1 MRSTR
6 FRIALAC
13 AAVIAMLAL
22 GAGTAQAQVIYV
34 SNLQPSWTTPG
45 GVGVYAAYYHP
56 NSDVAPPVSPG
67 PTAHYAGRGAAIIK
81 AGLLP
86 DPADPLHYWDEG
98 LLGFKVA
105 NVDIALFASQ
115 ALSYD
120 VQNETGPNPVWVRL
134 RLVDGL
140 GGDIQYQFV
149 PTTNPA
155 SWHTVDAAAGGW
167 QLMDDDGNAT
177 GLMMTLAQVAAA
189 NSGWTVIR
197 VYLTMGMGDS
207 YNVSPGVGTVGWVDK
222 ATLGGVTYD
231 FVVTVPDTTP
241 PTLVVP
247 GDQTVEATSPAGAIV
262 TFVATATDPLD
273 PNPTVACDPASGG
286 TFPIGTTTVSCTAS
300 DAAGNTSDAQTFNV
314 KVQDTTPPK
323 VTVPADIATTAT
335 SLSGAVVTF
344 SPIPSAV
351 DIVDGSRPTNC
362 TRPTSIT
369 VVSGATFPIGT
380 TTVTCTAAD
389 VAGNSATSS
398 FKVIVNK
405 CPAFDNEVAGMIET
419 LIASVNAIN
428 LKKKDEKKLIHEL
441 DKTLKEVGQCDQK
454 NACKGIEKFIKDVKK
469 KKLDKHF
476 DGGEE
481 ASLLLQANATKS
493 KLGCS

>member
-86 DPADPLHYWDEG
+86 DPADPGHYWDEG

-105 NVDIALFASQ
+105 NVDIASFASQ

-120 VQNETGPNPVWVRL
+120 VQNQTGTNPVWVRI
-134 RLVDGL
+134 RLVDGS

-177 GLMMTLAQVAAA
+177 SDDDARAGR
-189 NSGWTVIR
+189 SG
-197 VYLTMGMGDS
+197 
-207 YNVSPGVGTVGWVDK
+207 
-222 ATLGGVTYD
+222 
-231 FVVTVPDTTP
+231 
-241 PTLVVP
+241 
-247 GDQTVEATSPAGAIV
+247 
-262 TFVATATDPLD
+262 
-273 PNPTVACDPASGG
+273 
-286 TFPIGTTTVSCTAS
+286 
-300 DAAGNTSDAQTFNV
+300 
-314 KVQDTTPPK
+314 
-323 VTVPADIATTAT
+323 
-335 SLSGAVVTF
+335 
-344 SPIPSAV
+344 
-351 DIVDGSRPTNC
+351 
-362 TRPTSIT
+362 
-369 VVSGATFPIGT
+369 
-380 TTVTCTAAD
+380 
-389 VAGNSATSS
+389 
-398 FKVIVNK
+398 
-405 CPAFDNEVAGMIET
+405 
-419 LIASVNAIN
+419 
-428 LKKKDEKKLIHEL
+428 
-441 DKTLKEVGQCDQK
+441 
-454 NACKGIEKFIKDVKK
+454 
-469 KKLDKHF
+469 
-476 DGGEE
+476 
-481 ASLLLQANATKS
+481 
-493 KLGCS
+493 